1 MHMRV
6 LGWLPVQNKFDAAE
20 LEELRELKNDIER
33 KDKQQAGII
42 ENQVR
47 CQMLRARTHK
57 HTHTHYG
64 RTTQA
69 GTHAHIWDTAT
80 LALGF
85 LCTVSANSPI
95 GSAAPTGLLVL
106 CVGQCAHWVC
116 NLRSYPEQRRST
128 PAIAV
133 SLSRSFVPT
142 RPSLP
147 PPSVPLWRTASMLA
161 MPASR

>member
-57 HTHTHYG
+57 HTHTHITDGPRRQARMRTYG
-64 RTTQA
+64 ILPRSRWAFCALCLPIRPLGLQPP
-69 GTHAHIWDTAT
+69 
-80 LALGF
+80 LGF
-85 LCTVSANSPI
+85 LCSVSANVPI
-95 GSAAPTGLLVL
+95 GSATSAPILSSAGPPLQLL
-106 CVGQCAHWVC
+106 
-116 NLRSYPEQRRST
+116 
-128 PAIAV
+128 
-133 SLSRSFVPT
+133 
-142 RPSLP
+142 
-147 PPSVPLWRTASMLA
+147 
-161 MPASR
+161 